1 MTEKSQ
7 LPNFLTNASKHDWI
21 LWWAF
26 ALTGIYQLG
35 LIPSRAV
42 LLLNHTFLYAMLTG
56 SGFSLVSLA
65 ASNPERI
72 GFLCLSTVLAAA
84 SAIKF
89 LPLFYLMGYR
99 WGTEFLHYSF
109 MGHPP
114 RWYRVTERFIYRY
127 FYLMLAAAFIPFSP
141 IPAAILL
148 VLAGIKK
155 MNPWLIGGLAFIC
168 AIALKSFY
176 TYLGLRFGMEVQ
188 GVLEQANR
196 YINWITIALLAWMFI
211 QIWWKQRKQ

>member
-35 LIPSRAV
+35 LIPFRAV

-114 RWYRVTERFIYRY
+114 TLVPRHRT
-127 FYLMLAAAFIPFSP
+127 LHLP
-141 IPAAILL
+141 LL
-148 VLAGIKK
+148 LPHAGR
-155 MNPWLIGGLAFIC
+155 
-168 AIALKSFY
+168 SFY
-176 TYLGLRFGMEVQ
+176 P
-188 GVLEQANR
+188 
-196 YINWITIALLAWMFI
+196 LLPHPRSNPPRARRH
-211 QIWWKQRKQ
+211 QKK